1 MTPYDE
7 LVEALRESI
16 PTLDKLE
23 ARLMESVE
31 ICRKLN
37 FDALSAQ
44 DEREIEAMTARF
56 ERAQDIFVAKTLRF
70 IDVLEGSEGTTVD
83 VLNRAEKRGIIESA
97 SDFRK
102 LRVLRNT
109 IAHEYSGYGPADI
122 AQDVLEFV
130 PKLVDAFERARE
142 YARRPDFRAG

>member
-1 MTPYDE
+1 MTPYEE
-7 LVEALRESI
+7 LIEALRESI

-31 ICRKLN
+31 ICRKLD

-56 ERAQDIFVAKTLRF
+56 ERAQDIFVAKTLRL
-70 IDVLEGSEGTTVD
+70 IDVLEGSEGTTID

-109 IAHEYSGYGPADI
+109 IAHEYSGYESSDI
-122 AQDVLEFV
+122 ARDVLEFV
-130 PKLVDAFERARE
+130 PKLLHAFQRARE
-142 YARRPDFRAG
+142 YASRTEFRTE

>member
-7 LVEALRESI
+7 LIEALRESI

-37 FDALSAQ
+37 YDDLSAQ

-56 ERAQDIFVAKTLRF
+56 ERAQDIFVAKTLRL
-70 IDVLEGSEGTTVD
+70 IDVLEGSEGTTID

-109 IAHEYSGYGPADI
+109 IAHEYSGYGPSDI
-122 AQDVLEFV
+122 ARDVLEFV
-130 PKLVDAFERARE
+130 PKLLDAFERARE
-142 YARRPDFRAG
+142 YARRPDFRTE